1 MSADATV
8 EVRTCGCGC
17 DEQVGRKATYRPGH
31 DARHASAVAR
41 QVAALDPHRD
51 DARPEL
57 DRLLGSLGSD
67 ALRAKTGRMLDNR
80 HPEALNGYG
89 DAGVYVPW
97 TSNPALGQVSTQEVK
112 VGRWW
117 HPVAT
122 GASQPGERILYRT
135 KTGETKTAPA
145 NSEVRDR

>member
-1 MSADATV
+1 MSAETTA

-17 DEQVGRKATYRPGH
+17 GEQVARKSTYRPGH

-41 QVAALDPHRD
+41 QVAALDPHGNDVRV
-51 DARPEL
+51 EL
-57 DRLLGSLGSD
+57 TQLVEALGSD
-67 ALRAKTGRMLDNR
+67 ALRAKAGRMLDNR
-80 HPEALNGYG
+80 HTEALNGFG

-97 TSNPALGQVSTQEVK
+97 TSNPALGQAAQEVK

-117 HPVAT
+117 HPIVS
-122 GASQPGERILYRT
+122 GASQPDERILYWT

-145 NSEVRDR
+145 NSEVRDL